1 MPDKR
6 FPYLPEAENFSG
18 DVIGGSEDRFGPAR
32 PEPADRSVRPAAP
45 EEQLPPV
52 DMSVDLAGVTLK
64 NPVVV
69 ASGTFGFGRE
79 YNQFYDL
86 GELGGICAKGLTL
99 HRREGNPA
107 PRIAE
112 TPMGIL
118 NSVGLQNPG
127 VDAFIAEELPFLRQF
142 DTKVIANISG
152 STPEEY
158 GIMCEKLSAAG
169 VDLIEVNISCPN
181 VKAGGLAY
189 GTRPELAAEVTQ
201 VAKAHAGKIPV
212 MVKLSPNVTDITEI
226 AKAAAD
232 AGADALSLINT
243 IRGMRIDVNTRCPI
257 LKMNTGGLSGP
268 AVLPV
273 AVRMVWEVHCA
284 VPRLPILGMGGVS
297 KGADAAQLMLAGARA
312 VAVGTALFAD
322 PYAPLK
328 VRDGLEQ
335 IAARQGLSAVRELTG
350 GVRPW

>member
-1 MPDKR
+1 MPD
-6 FPYLPEAENFSG
+6 L
-18 DVIGGSEDRFGPAR
+18 DL
-32 PEPADRSVRPAAP
+32 SVN
-45 EEQLPPV
+45 
-52 DMSVDLAGVTLK
+52 LAGVTLK
-64 NPVVV
+64 NPIVV

-79 YNQFYDL
+79 YSQFYDL

-127 VDAFIAEELPFLRQF
+127 VEAFIAEELPFLRQF

-158 GIMCEKLSAAG
+158 GIMCQALDEAG
-169 VDLIEVNISCPN
+169 VDMIEVNISCPN

-201 VAKAHAGKIPV
+201 VAKAHAGKTPV
-212 MVKLSPNVTDITEI
+212 MVKLSPNVTDIVEI
-226 AKAAAD
+226 ARAVAD

-243 IRGMRIDVNTRCPI
+243 LRGMRIDVATHRPI

-273 AVRMVWEVHCA
+273 AVRMVWEVA
-284 VPRLPILGMGGVS
+284 QALSLPILGMGGVCR
-297 KGADAAQLMLAGARA
+297 GEDAAQMMLAGASA

-322 PYAPLK
+322 PFAPLT
-328 VRDGLEQ
+328 VRDELAQ
-335 IAARQGLSAVRELTG
+335 LARQQGLSRVAQFTG
-350 GVRPW
+350 GVQPW

>member
-1 MPDKR
+1 MND
-6 FPYLPEAENFSG
+6 
-18 DVIGGSEDRFGPAR
+18 
-32 PEPADRSVRPAAP
+32 
-45 EEQLPPV
+45 PV
-52 DMSVDLAGVTLK
+52 MSVDLAGVELK

-79 YNQFYDL
+79 YGQLYDL
-86 GELGGICAKGLTL
+86 SQLGGICVKGLTAQ
-99 HRREGNPA
+99 RREGNPP

-127 VDAFIAEELPFLRQF
+127 VDAFIAHELPFLRQH
-142 DTKVIANISG
+142 DVKVIANISG
-152 STPEEY
+152 NTPEEY
-158 GIMCEKLSAAG
+158 GEMCEKLSDAG

-189 GTRPELAAEVTQ
+189 GTRPELAAEVTSM
-201 VAKAHAGKIPV
+201 AKAHAGRVPV

-226 AKAAAD
+226 ARAVAD

-243 IRGMRIDVNTRCPI
+243 LRGMRIDINTRRPI

-273 AVRMVWEVHCA
+273 AVRMVWEVRNA
-284 VPRLPILGMGGVS
+284 VSLPILGMGGVS
-297 KGADAAQLMLAGARA
+297 DGDSAAQMMLAGASA
-312 VAVGTALFAD
+312 VAVGTACFDD
-322 PYAPLK
+322 PYAPIR
-328 VRDGLEQ
+328 VRDGLRE
-335 IAARQGLSAVRELTG
+335 IARRQGLDRVSRLTG
-350 GVRPW
+350 GVLPW

>member
-1 MPDKR
+1 MND
-6 FPYLPEAENFSG
+6 
-18 DVIGGSEDRFGPAR
+18 
-32 PEPADRSVRPAAP
+32 
-45 EEQLPPV
+45 PV
-52 DMSVDLAGVTLK
+52 MSVDLAGVEFK

-79 YNQFYDL
+79 YGQLYDL
-86 GELGGICAKGLTL
+86 SQLGGICVKGLTAQ
-99 HRREGNPA
+99 RREGNPP

-127 VDAFIAEELPFLRQF
+127 VDAFIAHELPFLRQH
-142 DTKVIANISG
+142 DVKVIANISG
-152 STPEEY
+152 NTPEEY
-158 GIMCEKLSAAG
+158 GEMCEKLSDAG

-189 GTRPELAAEVTQ
+189 GTRPELAAEVTSM
-201 VAKAHAGKIPV
+201 AKAHVGRVPV

-226 AKAAAD
+226 ARAVAD

-243 IRGMRIDVNTRCPI
+243 LRGMRIDINTRRPI

-273 AVRMVWEVHCA
+273 AVRMVWEVRNA
-284 VPRLPILGMGGVS
+284 VSLPILGMGGVS
-297 KGADAAQLMLAGARA
+297 DGDSAAQMMLAGASA
-312 VAVGTALFAD
+312 VAVGTACFDD
-322 PYAPLK
+322 PYAPIR
-328 VRDGLEQ
+328 VRDGLRE
-335 IAARQGLSAVRELTG
+335 IARRQGLDRVSRLTG
-350 GVRPW
+350 GILPW

>member
-1 MPDKR
+1 MSK
-6 FPYLPEAENFSG
+6 
-18 DVIGGSEDRFGPAR
+18 
-32 PEPADRSVRPAAP
+32 
-45 EEQLPPV
+45 V
-52 DMSVDLAGVTLK
+52 DLSVDLAGVKMK

-79 YNQFYDL
+79 YGQFYNL
-86 GELGGICAKGLTL
+86 NELGGICCKGLTL
-99 HRREGNPA
+99 HRREGNPP

-127 VDAFIAEELPFLRQF
+127 VDAFIEHELPELKKH
-142 DTKVIANISG
+142 DLAIIANISG
-152 STPEEY
+152 NTPEEY

-169 VDLIEVNISCPN
+169 VDMIEVNISCPN

-189 GTRPELAAEVTQ
+189 GTKPELAAEVTKM
-201 VAKAHAGKIPV
+201 AKSHSTIPV

-226 AKAAAD
+226 ARAVAD

-243 IRGMRIDVNTRCPI
+243 LRGMRIDLNTRRPI

-273 AVRMVWEVHCA
+273 AVRMVWEVACA
-284 VPRLPILGMGGVS
+284 VDLPILGMGGVA
-297 KGADAAQLMLAGARA
+297 KGEDAAQLILAGASA
-312 VAVGTALFAD
+312 VAVGTACFAD
-322 PYAPLK
+322 PYAPIK
-328 VRDGLEQ
+328 VRDGLAA
-335 IAARQGLSAVRELTG
+335 IASAQGLDKVSDLTG

>member
-1 MPDKR
+1 MSKVE
-6 FPYLPEAENFSG
+6 L
-18 DVIGGSEDRFGPAR
+18 
-32 PEPADRSVRPAAP
+32 SV
-45 EEQLPPV
+45 E
-52 DMSVDLAGVTLK
+52 LAGVKLK
-64 NPVVV
+64 NPIVV

-79 YNQFYDL
+79 YGQFYDL
-86 GELGGICAKGLTL
+86 SELGGICAKGLTL
-99 HRREGNPA
+99 HRWEGNPP

-127 VDAFIAEELPFLRQF
+127 VDAFIAEELPELRKH
-142 DTKVIANISG
+142 DLAVIANISG
-152 STPEEY
+152 NTPEEY

-169 VDLIEVNISCPN
+169 VDMIEVNISCPN

-189 GTRPELAAEVTQ
+189 GTKPELAAEVTK
-201 VAKAHAGKIPV
+201 VAKEHATVPV

-226 AKAAAD
+226 ARAVAD

-243 IRGMRIDVNTRCPI
+243 LRGMRIDVNTRRPI

-273 AVRMVWEVHCA
+273 AVRMVWEVASA
-284 VPRLPILGMGGVS
+284 VNLPILGMGGVA
-297 KGADAAQLMLAGARA
+297 KGEDAAQLMLAGASA
-312 VAVGTALFAD
+312 VAVGTACFAD
-322 PYAPLK
+322 PYAPIK
-328 VRDGLEQ
+328 VRDELAE
-335 IAARQGLSAVRELTG
+335 IACAQGLDKVSELTG

>member
-1 MPDKR
+1 MSK
-6 FPYLPEAENFSG
+6 
-18 DVIGGSEDRFGPAR
+18 
-32 PEPADRSVRPAAP
+32 
-45 EEQLPPV
+45 V
-52 DMSVDLAGVTLK
+52 DLSADLAGVKMK

-79 YNQFYDL
+79 YGQFYNL
-86 GELGGICAKGLTL
+86 NELGGICCKGLTL
-99 HRREGNPA
+99 HRREGNPP

-127 VDAFIAEELPFLRQF
+127 VDAFIEHELPELKQH
-142 DTKVIANISG
+142 DLAIIANISG
-152 STPEEY
+152 NTPEEY

-169 VDLIEVNISCPN
+169 VDMIEVNISCPN

-189 GTRPELAAEVTQ
+189 GTKPELAAEVTKM
-201 VAKAHAGKIPV
+201 AKSHSTVPV

-226 AKAAAD
+226 ARAVAD

-243 IRGMRIDVNTRCPI
+243 LRGMRIDLNTRRPI

-273 AVRMVWEVHCA
+273 AVRMVWEVACA
-284 VPRLPILGMGGVS
+284 VDLPILGMGGVA
-297 KGADAAQLMLAGARA
+297 KGEDAAQLMLAGASA
-312 VAVGTALFAD
+312 VAVGTACFAD
-322 PYAPLK
+322 PYAPIK
-328 VRDGLEQ
+328 VREGLAE
-335 IAARQGLSAVRELTG
+335 IAAKQGLDKVSGLTG

>member
-1 MPDKR
+1 MSKVD
-6 FPYLPEAENFSG
+6 L
-18 DVIGGSEDRFGPAR
+18 
-32 PEPADRSVRPAAP
+32 SV
-45 EEQLPPV
+45 E
-52 DMSVDLAGVTLK
+52 LAGVRLK
-64 NPVVV
+64 NPIVV

-79 YNQFYDL
+79 YGEFYDL
-86 GELGGICAKGLTL
+86 SELGGICAKGLTL
-99 HRREGNPA
+99 HRREGNPP

-127 VDAFIAEELPFLRQF
+127 VDAFIEHELPELRKH
-142 DTKVIANISG
+142 DLAVIANISG
-152 STPEEY
+152 NTPEEY

-169 VDLIEVNISCPN
+169 VDMIEVNISCPN

-189 GTRPELAAEVTQ
+189 GTKPELAAEVTKM
-201 VAKAHAGKIPV
+201 AKEHATVPV

-226 AKAAAD
+226 ARAVAD

-243 IRGMRIDVNTRCPI
+243 LRGMRIDVNTRRPI

-273 AVRMVWEVHCA
+273 AVRMVWEVANA
-284 VPRLPILGMGGVS
+284 VNLPILGMGGVA
-297 KGADAAQLMLAGARA
+297 KGEDAAQLMLAGASA
-312 VAVGTALFAD
+312 VAVGTACFAD
-322 PYAPLK
+322 PYAPIK
-328 VRDGLEQ
+328 VRDGLAE
-335 IAARQGLSAVRELTG
+335 IAARQGLDKVSDLTG

>member
-1 MPDKR
+1 MSK
-6 FPYLPEAENFSG
+6 
-18 DVIGGSEDRFGPAR
+18 
-32 PEPADRSVRPAAP
+32 
-45 EEQLPPV
+45 V
-52 DMSVDLAGVTLK
+52 DLSVDLAGVRMK

-79 YNQFYDL
+79 YGQFYNL
-86 GELGGICAKGLTL
+86 NELGGICCKGLTL
-99 HRREGNPA
+99 HRREGNPP

-127 VDAFIAEELPFLRQF
+127 VDAFIVHELPELKKH
-142 DTKVIANISG
+142 DLAIIANISG
-152 STPEEY
+152 NTPEEY

-169 VDLIEVNISCPN
+169 VDMIEVNISCPN

-189 GTRPELAAEVTQ
+189 GTKPELAAEVTKM
-201 VAKAHAGKIPV
+201 AKSHSTVPV

-226 AKAAAD
+226 ARAVAD

-243 IRGMRIDVNTRCPI
+243 LRGMRIDINTRRPI

-273 AVRMVWEVHCA
+273 AVRMVWEVACA
-284 VPRLPILGMGGVS
+284 VDLPILGMGGVA
-297 KGADAAQLMLAGARA
+297 KGEDAAQLMLAGASA
-312 VAVGTALFAD
+312 VAVGTACFAD
-322 PYAPLK
+322 PYAPIK
-328 VRDGLEQ
+328 VRDGLSA
-335 IAARQGLSAVRELTG
+335 IAAAQGLDKVSGLTG
-350 GVRPW
+350 GVLPW